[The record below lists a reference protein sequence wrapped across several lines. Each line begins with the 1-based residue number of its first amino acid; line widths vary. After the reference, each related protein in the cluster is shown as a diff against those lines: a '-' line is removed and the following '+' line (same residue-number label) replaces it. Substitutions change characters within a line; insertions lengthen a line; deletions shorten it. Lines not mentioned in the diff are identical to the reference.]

1 MTLTTAQ
8 DTVINSLKA
17 ANGNVT
23 TTTAGSLEIKDLTA
37 ERINAKAA
45 TTITAGIT
53 GDIIVKRLDA
63 PESIS
68 LTVKGKG
75 MLNADQITEDSVH
88 VTTKKLDI
96 TAGQIAADEQPLKVK
111 GTANE
116 NGAIELELNA
126 STRLE
131 HLSR

>member
-1 MTLTTAQ
+1 MI
-8 DTVINSLKA
+8 DSLKA
-17 ANGNVT
+17 ENGDVT
-23 TTTAGSLEIKDLTA
+23 VTTAGSLAITDLTA
-37 ERINAKAA
+37 DSINAQAA

-53 GDIIVKRLDA
+53 GDITVKRLDA

-68 LTVKGKG
+68 LTVNG
-75 MLNADQITEDSVH
+75 MLNADRITDDEVH

-116 NGAIELELNA
+116 DGAIELELNA
-126 STRLE
+126 STKTGAFIRI
-131 HLSR
+131 SATF